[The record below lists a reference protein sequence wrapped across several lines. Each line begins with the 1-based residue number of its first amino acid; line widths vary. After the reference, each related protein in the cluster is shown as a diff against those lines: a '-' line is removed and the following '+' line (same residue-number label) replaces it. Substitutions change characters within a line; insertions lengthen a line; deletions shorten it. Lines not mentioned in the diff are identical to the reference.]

1 VIRILLAGTAAVAV
15 FAGCAHSPT
24 AENTPRT
31 TTAAPEHDVA
41 GGMAGMCP
49 MSVAGTHVSA
59 TDAVNG
65 EALTFT
71 TTGQVAELR
80 ARVRGMAEAH
90 NRHHADPGAHEG
102 MMGSGMAGAGHPVG
116 STMMP
121 PSWATVMDVEGGAS
135 IVLAPNAAA
144 DLDKLQSAVRARA
157 QRLEQNGCGMMG
169 QTRGG

>member
-1 VIRILLAGTAAVAV
+1 MKRILLAGTAAIAV
-15 FAGCAHSPT
+15 FAGCAHSLT

-49 MSVAGTHVSA
+49 MSVAGTRVSA

-102 MMGSGMAGAGHPVG
+102 MMGS
-116 STMMP
+116 TMMP
-121 PSWATVMDVEGGAS
+121 PSWATVMDIEGGAS
-135 IVLAPNAAA
+135 IVLAPNAPA
-144 DLDKLQSAVRARA
+144 DLERLQSAVRARA